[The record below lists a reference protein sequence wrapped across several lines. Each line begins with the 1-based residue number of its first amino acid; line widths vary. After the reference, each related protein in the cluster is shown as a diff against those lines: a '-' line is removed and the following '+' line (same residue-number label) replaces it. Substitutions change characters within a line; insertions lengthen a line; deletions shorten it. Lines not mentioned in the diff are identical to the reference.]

1 MHHGYY
7 PKGGKPKSNQQAQ
20 ASNVLLLMMNM
31 LRAAS
36 HAVGFVQSVLSALSA
51 TGHAAAVGHVRLLG
65 VSAVVPGLLC
75 CSGIQIRTCL
85 SLLFT

>member
-1 MHHGYY
+1 
-7 PKGGKPKSNQQAQ
+7 
-20 ASNVLLLMMNM
+20 M
-31 LRAAS
+31 LPPVMSMPTAAA
-36 HAVGFVQSVLSALSA
+36 HAVGFVLSVLSA